1 VASRAIASLNE
12 ALGHGDDARLVIVS
26 CDDLGAF
33 HASNVGVLRAL
44 HDGVATCASLM
55 VPAPWSRHAVANLRT
70 GDDIGVHLTLVSEHA
85 DYRWGPLTY
94 APSLQSGDGGFP
106 STLDD
111 LWEHADRDEVL
122 RECRAQVQRAMLWG
136 VDVTHLAPH
145 LTAITLRPEFFDVYL
160 EVAVEYQLPIRLPS
174 TVSTTAAGFDFR
186 GLARDEGVFFPDH
199 FDHDWSSGSRERV
212 MRSIASLQPGV
223 TEIHV
228 QPVIDSPEVRAVG
241 AVTQGWIDD
250 LDLVTSR
257 ELRDALSAAGAV
269 LIGYREVRDVMRAAR
284 VRG

>member
-1 VASRAIASLNE
+1 MASRATASLNE

-55 VPAPWSRHAVANLRT
+55 VPAPWSRHAVANLRA

-269 LIGYREVRDVMRAAR
+269 LIGYREIRDAMRAAR

>member
-55 VPAPWSRHAVANLRT
+55 VPAPWSRHAVANLRA

-269 LIGYREVRDVMRAAR
+269 LIGYREIRDAMRAAR
-284 VRG
+284 VRD